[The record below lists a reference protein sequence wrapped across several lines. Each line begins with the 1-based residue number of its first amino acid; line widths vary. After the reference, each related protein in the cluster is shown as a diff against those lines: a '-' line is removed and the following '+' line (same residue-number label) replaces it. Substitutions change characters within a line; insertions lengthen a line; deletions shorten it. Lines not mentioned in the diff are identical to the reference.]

1 MEQSGLL
8 SLGWM
13 QWYRHWGW
21 LLLWWLHLGWSW
33 PFLGIM
39 GTQDGAGEGLFVPS
53 GDPKLVFRS
62 FSWVADGPNG
72 FLVRNG
78 IALDPLGV
86 SITHLVAP
94 GAPKTGRV
102 HSRQKLTATNNTKG
116 TRTIP
121 PTHFLRTP
129 RPPLDSAR
137 NSASHTALWLTQTRS

>member
-21 LLLWWLHLGWSW
+21 LLLWSLHLGWSW
-33 PFLGIM
+33 LFWGIW
-39 GTQDGAGEGLFVPS
+39 GTQKGAGEGLFVLS
-53 GDPKLVFRS
+53 GDPKSVFRS
-62 FSWVADGPNG
+62 FSWVDSGTNR
-72 FLVRNG
+72 FLVYVV

-102 HSRQKLTATNNTKG
+102 HSRQKLKATSNTKG
-116 TRTIP
+116 TQTIP
-121 PTHFLRTP
+121 STHFLRTP
-129 RPPLDSAR
+129 KPPLDSAH
-137 NSASHTALWLTQTRS
+137 NSTSHTVLWVPQTRS